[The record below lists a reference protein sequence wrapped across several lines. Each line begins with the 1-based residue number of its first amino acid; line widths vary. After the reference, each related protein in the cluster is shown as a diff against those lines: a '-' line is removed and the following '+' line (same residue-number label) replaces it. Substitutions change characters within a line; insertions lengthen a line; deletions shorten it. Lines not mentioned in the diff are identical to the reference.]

1 MDIDDED
8 DDMEAQAS
16 HRATPSIGGN
26 EELPP
31 PPGLVLDPSIARNSE
46 GPSGENSPSET
57 WEREQQKGSLVTR
70 FSHFLH
76 NRMKHYHKLLL
87 EDWQTA
93 GDWKTLTSNEVIS
106 KVLSDKLKS
115 DHAKLLVHNPEAK
128 DYDFFARRRRL
139 EIEEQESERNLFFRQ
154 ILMPETFTKLIE
166 SEWAKLSKDEKEAVM
181 DEHFEIGAQKEVFH
195 PSSPFDMFRHKRDN
209 HYKKLA
215 LLGKWETLTTN
226 EVISEALTDKL
237 KKEHEQLL
245 VHNPEAKDF
254 EFFTKQRKSELK
266 EKENEQRKFFQHLLT
281 EELIAKLAKNEWD
294 RLSENEKNTFLEEY
308 HKEVGSL
315 NFYFSLSL

>member
-1 MDIDDED
+1 M
-8 DDMEAQAS
+8 
-16 HRATPSIGGN
+16 H
-26 EELPP
+26 
-31 PPGLVLDPSIARNSE
+31 V
-46 GPSGENSPSET
+46 
-57 WEREQQKGSLVTR
+57 GS
-70 FSHFLH
+70 
-76 NRMKHYHKLLL
+76 
-87 EDWQTA
+87 A
-93 GDWKTLTSNEVIS
+93 
-106 KVLSDKLKS
+106 
-115 DHAKLLVHNPEAK
+115 
-128 DYDFFARRRRL
+128 
-139 EIEEQESERNLFFRQ
+139 
-154 ILMPETFTKLIE
+154 ETFTKLIE

-181 DEHFEIGAQKEVFH
+181 DEHFEIGAHKEVLH

-254 EFFTKQRKSELK
+254 EFFTNQRKSELK

-281 EELIAKLAKNEWD
+281 EELIGKLAKNEWD

-315 NFYFSLSL
+315 NFHFSFSL